1 MKFSLLLPTLG
12 NRVPEIHRLFNSI
25 EAQTYNN
32 LELIVV
38 TQDNHEEVAKIIEE
52 HSIENVKH
60 IRINEKG
67 ISISRNAG
75 LPYITGDILTFTDDD
90 CWYAPNAFE
99 TVKKYME
106 EYNPDIA
113 TFMHMDPDRNE
124 YTKVYP
130 NEKQINFSKRH
141 TLKQISFDIYVS
153 IKNVPD
159 YKIGFDERFGV
170 GRNYNSGEE
179 NIYLMDLYNKGYK
192 KMCFFPE
199 LIAYHPKKDN
209 NYLDEKSFV
218 AKGPLFKRLF
228 GNILGLP
235 MFIVF
240 GMKKASLVDNF
251 GPLFIKGIRENI
263 KFKI

>member
-12 NRVPEIHRLFNSI
+12 TRVNEIHRLFKSI
-25 EAQTYNN
+25 ESQTYKNI
-32 LELIVV
+32 ELIIV
-38 TQDNHEEVAKIIEE
+38 TQDNHDIVAEIVKKY
-52 HSIENVKH
+52 SINDVKH

-67 ISISRNAG
+67 ISVSRNAG
-75 LPYITGDILTFTDDD
+75 LPYVSGDILTFTDDD
-90 CWYAPNAFE
+90 GWYVPNAFE
-99 TVKKYME
+99 TVKSYME

-113 TFMHMDPDRNE
+113 TFMHTDPDKNE

-130 NEKQINFSKRH
+130 NKQQINFSKRYI
-141 TLKQISFDIYVS
+141 LKQRSFDIYIN

-170 GRNYNSGEE
+170 GKTYNSGEE

-209 NYLDEKSFV
+209 NYLDERSFI

-228 GNILGLP
+228 GNTLGLP

-240 GMKKASLVDNF
+240 GIKKSRLVDNF
-251 GPLFIKGIRENI
+251 GTIFIKGINESIN
-263 KFKI
+263 FKL